1 MSISRLEDLPA
12 DILRQIHDYLDDE
25 HPQSLLNLALTS
37 KRCYISAAYRL
48 HRELRLSLSG
58 CLDATD
64 DDVRK
69 CVRRLHDM
77 FLLGYVRRLVI
88 FCDKVEDP
96 KEPCETRFLY
106 RSDRVFNEA
115 SYDETFLGPEQLELF
130 DSEPVFKVNLSWG
143 PLAEFIKKLRNLREL
158 VFDAFEQFPG
168 CLLESL
174 HQSQPACKLYIN
186 NFQLKSSR
194 TGRISGYERKLVTSP
209 CLHGIRVMYDETDK
223 HYPMSKSNA
232 RSIAKLL
239 TKLSPNLEIVIMRDV
254 GQASTRRNLLRGMRP
269 GNGCIRGSLRTLT
282 LGMHRELDWNPH
294 AKLPKLTKNVI
305 MNWGAITD
313 FTCLET
319 LNLLDRVDLEAVTL
333 LERCSFPSLKS
344 LALSFGQT
352 RPSRRWIIKLQHFFT
367 NISSLSTLRLSEWSG
382 FFPLHASLGHHTGL
396 TTLLISP
403 TPGACLEAIDLQY
416 LSTNFLSLVELSIPI
431 QRTRGSL
438 SEVSEYKM
446 LGALPNLRYLKLELC
461 TLPKVILENPW
472 HRRTYL
478 RVNRRWGQ
486 FRRERLV
493 DHDNS
498 NHEYHRTE
506 LRKGHIM
513 DILTNSAV
521 DEPLACSIFQAIS
534 SAKPHNAVPLERLRL
549 EVSSLANVEGPILRK
564 ILRTISPLWCIQ
576 RVQSEKGCFAT
587 SKETDDQA
595 HATDT
600 MYTETA
606 SETYEAILRYVW
618 PPIENS
624 VWRDHWKSVPL
635 SNS

>member
-25 HPQSLLNLALTS
+25 HPRSLLNLALTS

-69 CVRRLHDM
+69 CLRRLDDM
-77 FLLGYVRRLVI
+77 FFLGYVRRLVI
-88 FCDKVEDP
+88 ICDKVEDP

-106 RSDRVFNEA
+106 RSDRAFNEA
-115 SYDETFLGPEQLELF
+115 SYDETFLGLEQPERF
-130 DSEPVFKVNLSWG
+130 DSDPDFKVNLSWS
-143 PLAEFIKKLRNLREL
+143 PLAEFIEKLGNLREL
-158 VFDAFEQFPG
+158 VFDAFEQFPR

-174 HQSQPACKLYIN
+174 HQFQPVCKLYIN
-186 NFQLKSSR
+186 NFQLKASH

-209 CLHGIRVMYDETDK
+209 CLYGIRVLYDGTD
-223 HYPMSKSNA
+223 
-232 RSIAKLL
+232 
-239 TKLSPNLEIVIMRDV
+239 
-254 GQASTRRNLLRGMRP
+254 GQ
-269 GNGCIRGSLRTLT
+269 NGYTRGSLESLT
-282 LGMHRELDWNPH
+282 LGMCRELDWNLRVKPS
-294 AKLPKLTKNVI
+294 KLTKNTI

-319 LNLLDRVDLEAVTL
+319 LHLLDRVDLEAVTL

-344 LALSFGQT
+344 LTLSFGQT
-352 RPSRRWIIKLQHFFT
+352 RPSRRWIIKLQHFFA
-367 NISSLSTLRLSEWSG
+367 NISSLLTLRLSEWSD
-382 FFPLHASLGHHTGL
+382 FFPLHASLDHHTGL

-431 QRTRGSL
+431 RRARGCL
-438 SEVSEYKM
+438 SEVSGYKM

-478 RVNRRWGQ
+478 RVNRRWSQ
-486 FRRERLV
+486 FRREWLV
-493 DHDNS
+493 DHSNHT
-498 NHEYHRTE
+498 NHEYRGTE
-506 LRKGHIM
+506 LRNGHIM
-513 DILTNSAV
+513 EILTNSAI

-534 SAKPHNAVPLERLRL
+534 SGKPHNAVPLERLRL
-549 EVSSLANVEGPILRK
+549 EVNGLANVEGPILRK
-564 ILRTISPLWCIQ
+564 ILRTISPLWCIE
-576 RVQSEKGCFAT
+576 RVPSEKGCFAT

-595 HATDT
+595 HMTDT
-600 MYTETA
+600 RYTETA
-606 SETYEAILRYVW
+606 SETYETILRYVW
-618 PPIENS
+618 PPKENS
-624 VWRDHWKSVPL
+624 AWQDSWKSIPL
-635 SNS
+635 RNS